1 MTEMQPTRTELSESE
16 EQVIETIGGLI
27 HFWSFSK
34 HHGRIWALLYLR
46 EEPLASPDI
55 QDLLDMSAGLVSMSL
70 KELQHWDVVRKVWV
84 KGDRKDYYTANTD
97 LWAMITRVLRER
109 EYNLILQSI
118 EDLDTAL
125 GDIETTEPVT
135 DGSDLSAKEIE
146 YMKPRVAQLNEVI
159 RTFANFVDV
168 LLNQAEANLEDLRT
182 KMSLPD

>member
-1 MTEMQPTRTELSESE
+1 MTEIEPTRTELSEAE

-46 EEPLASPDI
+46 KEPLASPDI
-55 QDLLDMSAGLVSMSL
+55 QHLLEMSAGLVSMSL

-118 EDLDTAL
+118 DTLDDAL
-125 GDIETTEPVT
+125 GDLETTDPSA
-135 DGSDLSAKEIE
+135 DGPTQPELD
-146 YMKPRVAQLNEVI
+146 YMKPRVEQLNEVI
-159 RTFANFVDV
+159 QTFANFVDV
-168 LLNQAEANLEDLRT
+168 LLNQAEANLEDLRD
-182 KMSLPD
+182 KMSLPDD